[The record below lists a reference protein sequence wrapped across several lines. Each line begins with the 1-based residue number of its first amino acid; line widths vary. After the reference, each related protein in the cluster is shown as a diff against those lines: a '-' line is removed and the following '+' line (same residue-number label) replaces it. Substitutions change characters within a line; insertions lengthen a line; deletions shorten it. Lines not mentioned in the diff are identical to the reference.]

1 MPRVTPDPHSPGW
14 SPWSLGVLAAVAC
27 FWLVIAVLSA
37 ASTAAIAAR
46 SVAASAERFGVA
58 LGEAVLACAVF
69 ALLTPFAL
77 RAGQRWSFGGRR
89 RRGAVAIHLV
99 FAMLYWVSSSSALV
113 LLTRVLTGGSATIGS
128 VAASSAFAALLAYL
142 VTVGAAHFVDT
153 WQRLRVEERRRAS
166 MALELSRAQFQALTG
181 HLRPHFLFNALNG
194 IATLIGRDNAA
205 ASRAVLDLAHLLRLS
220 LERSHETEVT
230 LADEIA
236 VCRAYLSIMALRV
249 GDRLRVR
256 WETPDDVLAARVPQL
271 LVLPLVENAMKH
283 GIMRD
288 EDAGVLTIEA
298 RRADDQ
304 LVIAVTDD
312 GPGPPVD
319 VVEGFGL
326 QISRTRLERHYG
338 RGYELCLTTHAP
350 RGARASVRLPL
361 HSE

>member
-1 MPRVTPDPHSPGW
+1 MPRVAPDPHSPGW
-14 SPWSLGVLAAVAC
+14 SPWSLGVLAAIAC

-37 ASTAAIAAR
+37 ASTAAVAAR

-58 LGEAVLACAVF
+58 LVEAMLACAVF

-77 RAGQRWSFGGRR
+77 RAGQRWSFAGRR
-89 RRGAVAIHLV
+89 RQAVAIHLV
-99 FAMLYWVSSSSALV
+99 FATLYWVSSSAALV
-113 LLTRVLTGGSATIGS
+113 LLTTLTGGSATIGS

-153 WQRLRVEERRRAS
+153 WQRLRVEERRRAN
-166 MALELSRAQFQALTG
+166 MALELARAQFQALTG

-194 IATLIGRDNAA
+194 IATLIGRDSAA

-220 LERSHETEVT
+220 LERSHDTEVT

-298 RRADDQ
+298 RRTDDQ
-304 LVIAVTDD
+304 LIIAVTDD

-338 RGYELCLTTHAP
+338 RRYELCLAAHTP

-361 HSE
+361 RSE